1 VFVQYIHSRIKGTP
15 YGQNKSRGNTEA
27 PAKWTEAVIQQTSV
41 LPKISEACLLKVTF
55 ILPEDKF
62 PKDFPYGPDLDNLLK
77 RFLDALNHTIFS
89 DSRGKDSCIIS
100 ITATKTRATE
110 KEEAGAVIEIL
121 PVAV

>member
-1 VFVQYIHSRIKGTP
+1 MPYIYRKITGIPYSR
-15 YGQNKSRGNTEA
+15 NKNRGNMDA
-27 PAKWTEAVIQQTSV
+27 PIEWTKAIKQQTSD

-77 RFLDALNHTIFS
+77 RFLDALNETVFS
-89 DSRGKDSCIIS
+89 GSRGKDSCIIS
-100 ITATKTRATE
+100 ITATKTRATK

-121 PVAV
+121 PVSV